1 VVGVLLVVGAVA
13 ALRAG
18 AEPVEP
24 AAAPG
29 VAGEPT
35 GAPTGL
41 AAVLPR
47 PPYDRL
53 PGRTPIPRP
62 MALDGGKVLRGPLPA
77 VGPAGQRAATA
88 SAELVLGRYCRRPGK
103 YAVALDPE
111 DGWRRLRALAV
122 RTDRSTDPPWVVLE
136 LVWTGRSYRW
146 TGGTVQLEMC

>member
-13 ALRAG
+13 ALRTG
-18 AEPVEP
+18 AEPLER

-41 AAVLPR
+41 AAVLPG

-62 MALDGGKVLRGPLPA
+62 TPVEGGKVLRGNLPP
-77 VGPAGQRAATA
+77 VGPAGQRAATV

-103 YAVALDPE
+103 YAVATDPE
-111 DGWRRLRALAV
+111 YGWRRLRALAV

-146 TGGTVQLEMC
+146 TGRTVQLEIC

>member
-29 VAGEPT
+29 VGEPT

-41 AAVLPR
+41 AAVLPG

-62 MALDGGKVLRGPLPA
+62 TPLDRGKLLRGSLPA
-77 VGPAGQRAATA
+77 VGPAGQRAAIV

-103 YAVALDPE
+103 YAVAIDPG

-136 LVWTGRSYRW
+136 LVWTGQSYRW
-146 TGGTVQLEMC
+146 TGRTVQLEIC